1 MAYSTISKPGLHFN
15 TILYTGDGTSPK
27 ARTGVGFQPDWVW
40 SKARDVVRSHQL
52 IDSPRG
58 VNKTLSSDNANQEG
72 TDYSHGYLQSFDS
85 DGFTSQ
91 AGTSGHNNWNQNSAP
106 YVVWNWKANGGTG
119 ASNSSGTISSTV
131 YANTT
136 AGFSMVKYVGNGS
149 AGATVGHGL
158 GAIPD
163 MYMVKDRDTNG
174 AQWTVYHQSMGATKA
189 MQLDTTTN
197 AGTNILY
204 WNNTAPTSTVFSLGA
219 GGDPNG
225 NTKNYI
231 AYCFKAIK
239 GYSKFSNYIGNQNAD
254 GTFVY
259 TGFKP
264 AWVMIKK
271 QSSGTGRGWFIF
283 DNKREGYNVDNDAL
297 EADTNVAEVTN
308 DRIDFLSN
316 GFKLRTTELILN
328 ESSIDYIYMAFAEN
342 PLVANVGAN
351 GTPAT
356 AR

>member
-15 TILYTGDGTSPK
+15 TITYTGDGTSPK

-40 SKARDVVRSHQL
+40 SKTRSEARSHQL
-52 IDSPRG
+52 IDSARG
-58 VNKTLSSDNANQEG
+58 TDKTLQSDVADAEG
-72 TDYSHGYLQSFDS
+72 SQFSYGYLQSFDS
-85 DGFTSQ
+85 DGFTSIT
-91 AGTSGHNNWNQNSAP
+91 GTTATDNWNKNTMN
-106 YVVWNWKANGGTG
+106 YVAWNWKANGGTG
-119 ASNSSGTISSTV
+119 ASNSNGSISSTV

-163 MYMVKDRDTNG
+163 MYIVKDRDTNG

-189 MQLDTTTN
+189 MQLDTTAA
-197 AGTNILY
+197 AGTNALY

-239 GYSKFSNYIGNQNAD
+239 GYSKFDNYIGNQNAD
-254 GTFVY
+254 GSFIY

-283 DNKREGYNVDNDAL
+283 DNKRDGYNVDNDAL
-297 EADTNVAEVTN
+297 EADTNVAEATN
-308 DRIDFLSN
+308 DRIDLLSN

-328 ESSIDYIYMAFAEN
+328 ENGVDYIYMAFAEN
-342 PLVANVGAN
+342 PLVANVGASI
-351 GTPAT
+351 PAT
-356 AR
+356 AG